1 MERRTT
7 TLKKANMSW
16 NIPLS
21 SIFYG
26 LNGRIQ
32 FFKFGTRV
40 LLTRE
45 EDGAIVAW
53 VLIMQKKRLSITW
66 QNSNLTNTI

>member
-1 MERRTT
+1 LERRTT
-7 TLKKANMSW
+7 TLKKTNMSW

-21 SIFYG
+21 SIFYH
-26 LNGRIQ
+26 LNGRTQ
-32 FFKFGTRV
+32 FLKFGTRV

-53 VLIMQKKRLSITW
+53 VLIMQK
-66 QNSNLTNTI
+66 